1 MMLRILRIPRYV
13 IPSIYAHLQPK
24 MWYET
29 VIIYIYKKYVSP
41 WRKIAYHPINNEMLK
56 NIFFVAVCET
66 HSVLLKLLMFNFKLF
81 TQRSRMLRLNWMHF
95 LHFCKQKYR
104 IKLLHCAKDIIRTK
118 RLWGKLKYR
127 QQICLAFTIS
137 NTHQKLFAITILLV
151 FINRS

>member
-1 MMLRILRIPRYV
+1 MRSPSAENV
-13 IPSIYAHLQPK
+13 IWNSYLYSNIYLQ
-24 MWYET
+24 E
-29 VIIYIYKKYVSP
+29 ICVSVTECLQ
-41 WRKIAYHPINNEMLK
+41 IAYHPINNEMLK

>member
-1 MMLRILRIPRYV
+1 MGVESTMMLRILRIPRYV

-29 VIIYIYKKYVSP
+29 VIIYIYKKHVSP

-95 LHFCKQKYR
+95 LHFCKQK
-104 IKLLHCAKDIIRTK
+104 
-118 RLWGKLKYR
+118 
-127 QQICLAFTIS
+127 FTALNYCIV
-137 NTHQKLFAITILLV
+137 QRILLERKGYEGNWSTDSKYV
-151 FINRS
+151 